1 MINYQ
6 QHTNIIPFNS
16 RASVHDGCSNH
27 FSKLVIIASTSL
39 LNRFG
44 TCAVNPLMCRC
55 LATSIEGRA
64 ILQSRLLE
72 ATLCWL
78 CCPIN
83 RIACNNLQR

>member
-1 MINYQ
+1 
-6 QHTNIIPFNS
+6 
-16 RASVHDGCSNH
+16 
-27 FSKLVIIASTSL
+27 